1 MRKLLFVIAVLAA
14 LGVAPAFAQ
23 AANITITK
31 TGFVPATVTILPGE
45 AIVWTNSDTA
55 DHQVS
60 STKALLASPV
70 LHTGQT
76 FSFTFAKAGTFS
88 VKDLVDKKLKAGTV
102 SVVAGT
108 TAQTVSLST
117 STLRTTYKGAVTL
130 SGVVSNRSPNEK
142 VTIQS
147 QPYGQAAF
155 TKLIDVTTT
164 TGGAW
169 SYTARPTIRTV
180 FQSTWGKNNSTQVT
194 VSVRPLVSLR
204 ALSGSRFSTKV
215 VGARSFAGKLVQ
227 LQRRSAQ
234 GRWVT
239 LKRVRLNSNSAATL
253 MANIPNGTSTLR
265 FAFSVNQAGAGY
277 LAGFSRTLVY
287 HNA

>member
-102 SVVAGT
+102 SVVATPT
-108 TAQTVSLST
+108 TGQTVSLVT
-117 STLRTTYKGAVTL
+117 STIQTTYKGAVTL
-130 SGVVSNRSPNEK
+130 SGVVSNRNPNEK

-180 FQSTWGKNNSTQVT
+180 FQSTWGKNSSTQVT
-194 VSVRPLVSLR
+194 VSVRPIVSFR
-204 ALSGSRFSTKV
+204 SLSGMRFATKV
-215 VGARSFAGKLVQ
+215 VGARSFAGKVVQ
-227 LQRRSAQ
+227 LQRRSG

-239 LKRVRLNSNSAATL
+239 IKRVRLNSNSAATL
-253 MANIPNGTSTLR
+253 MARIPRGTSTLR

-277 LAGFSRTLVY
+277 LAGISRTVVY
-287 HNA
+287 HRA